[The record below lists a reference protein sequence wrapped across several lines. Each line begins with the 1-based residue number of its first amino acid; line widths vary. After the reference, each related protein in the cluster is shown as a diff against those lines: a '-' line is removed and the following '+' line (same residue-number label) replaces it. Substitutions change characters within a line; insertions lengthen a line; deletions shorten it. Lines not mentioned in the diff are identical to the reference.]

1 MKTVSK
7 LSDINGDL
15 AAIRYEVREIR
26 RMFESGQ
33 YREFRFEEGISHDE

>member
-7 LSDINGDL
+7 LTDINGDL

-26 RMFESGQ
+26 RMFESEQ
-33 YREFRFEEGISHDE
+33 YRKYRIEEGISHE

>member
-33 YREFRFEEGISHDE
+33 YKKYRIEEGISHE